1 MVMCR
6 DGGRGAPENRP
17 KMRPET
23 WSGKW
28 RRRRKAARQ
37 GTLLG
42 LGEVDVVACVE
53 PVQRGLVL
61 LWAHSGPHF
70 CWPQAARRN
79 RLHCS
84 RRRQAPRPAQSA
96 VLCHF
101 HCGAQDRIVG
111 YASSRDARG
120 SRKEDQ
126 KKSGKKKEPH
136 QPKNTAQRAR

>member
-70 CWPQAARRN
+70 CVCFSFAHSFS
-79 RLHCS
+79 LLGS
-84 RRRQAPRPAQSA
+84 IVAPGCP
-96 VLCHF
+96 
-101 HCGAQDRIVG
+101 
-111 YASSRDARG
+111 
-120 SRKEDQ
+120 
-126 KKSGKKKEPH
+126 P
-136 QPKNTAQRAR
+136 